1 MRLGLGVRAW
11 HRLLALLLAV
21 ACPALLAARD
31 APPGFDGFIHR
42 AWTSEDG
49 VPDFVQALAQTP
61 DGYLWLGTY
70 EGLFRFDGVSF
81 EGVAVAPGHPPGA
94 IPVSALTVTRR
105 GVLWVGYAG
114 GAGVEAMRGGRLARM
129 HMPDPPGEVTGIHEG
144 QDGAIWV
151 VGGRGR
157 RALKRFANGRWDL
170 IDARRGVPDNEHVAS
185 LIVARDGVVW
195 VAMQTRLL
203 FLRPGAA
210 RFEATPLRIR
220 EGASMAQDAR
230 GRIWLADQSGTRML
244 ADYPAGATRAADPRV
259 RPPVADIRY
268 TSLMADPGGALWG
281 TTYTG
286 GVFRIAATDT
296 RDAAPPPVFRT
307 DHGLS
312 SNQAMALLRD
322 REGSIWVASEAGLD
336 QFRPANLVALASPP
350 RGSPT
355 GYLAATDTDGVTWF
369 IARDRLYRVDR
380 EAEPVVVSA
389 GVAGARALCADPGG
403 GVWAGLPGR
412 MVRLRAGRAV
422 ETRRL
427 PEGEVFGCGVD
438 GRGRLWV
445 ARFGRG
451 IGIAGPDGWRDIAV
465 PGPERR
471 RPQDVVID
479 RMGRPVIILDRRA
492 VMRIEDGRTRLWTNE
507 TIGVAGITVV
517 YDSVGGLIIGG
528 GTGLARWNGRGFDRL
543 SIDRHPWL
551 RGVRGIVQTANGT
564 TWLVNNRGVI
574 RIASAELD
582 RAFRQ
587 PRAPIAYALFDEQD
601 GFVSRTQGADGL
613 QLTQGGDGRLW
624 VLTRQGVIRI
634 DPARLRRNTTP
645 PLVAISAVTAD
656 GVRHIDPTALTLP
669 AGTNRLAID
678 YSGLSLAEPG
688 RVRFRVRLSGVDRD
702 WIDPGSRRQ
711 AFYTNL
717 GPGRYRFEVMAANND
732 GVWNPKA
739 AVVALTIP
747 PTFVQTPLFA
757 LLCLIAAGAVLTLLF
772 RLRLRGLSRRIR
784 AQMAERLHE
793 RERIA
798 RELHDTLLQSIQALI
813 LRLHLVAEEMPKR
826 GAPRRAIEDALDRA
840 EEMLAEGRDRV
851 RDLRAPTGDAD
862 ALDQRLLEIA
872 RKQGFAAQV
881 KVSAASE
888 GQPRQLDP
896 IVFSEVASVANE
908 ALFNIWKHAG
918 ARAVS
923 IQIVWRAQALVVR
936 FRDDGAGISPDIL
949 RSGEREGH
957 FGLPSMR
964 ERAHRIGGE
973 LSITPGPGGGTD
985 VTLIVP
991 ASIAYARGGD
1001 DD

>member
-1 MRLGLGVRAW
+1 LSVRAW
-11 HRLLALLLAV
+11 HRLFALLLAV
-21 ACPALLAARD
+21 ASPVPLSARD

-42 AWTSEDG
+42 AWTSDDG

-81 EGVAVAPGHPPGA
+81 EAIAVAPGHPPGA
-94 IPVSALTVTRR
+94 IPVSAVAVTRR
-105 GVLWVGYAG
+105 GQLWVGYAG
-114 GAGVEAMRGGRLARM
+114 GAGVEAMRGGRLVRM

-157 RALKRFANGRWDL
+157 RALKRFAAGRWEL
-170 IDARRGVPDNEHVAS
+170 IDARRGVPDDEHVAS
-185 LIVARDGVVW
+185 LMVARDGVVW
-195 VAMQTRLL
+195 VAMQRRLL

-210 RFEATPLRIR
+210 RFETAPMRIR
-220 EGASMAQDAR
+220 DGASMAQDAR
-230 GRIWLADQSGTRML
+230 GHIWLSDQSGTRML
-244 ADYPAGATRAADPRV
+244 PDYPAGATRAADPRV
-259 RPPVADIRY
+259 HPPVADIRY
-268 TSLMADPGGALWG
+268 TSLMAEPGGAIWG

-286 GVFRIAATDT
+286 GIFRIPEPRAPGT
-296 RDAAPPPVFRT
+296 APPAVFRT
-307 DHGLS
+307 EHGLS
-312 SNQAMALLRD
+312 SNHAIALLRD

-336 QFRPANLVALASPP
+336 QFRPASLVALATPP
-350 RGSPT
+350 RSSPT
-355 GYLAATDTDGVTWF
+355 GYLTATDVAGTSWF
-369 IARDRLYRVDR
+369 VARDRLYRVDR
-380 EAEPVVVSA
+380 AVEPVAVA
-389 GVAGARALCADPGG
+389 ADVAGARALCADPGG
-403 GVWAGLPGR
+403 GVWVGVPGR
-412 MVRLRAGRAV
+412 MARLRDGRAV
-422 ETRRL
+422 EVRRL
-427 PEGEVFGCGVD
+427 PAGEVFGCGVD
-438 GRGRLWV
+438 RRGQLWV
-445 ARFGRG
+445 ARFGQG
-451 IGIAGPDGWRDIAV
+451 VGIAGRGGWRDVPV

-479 RMGRPVIILDRRA
+479 RQGRPVIILDRRA
-492 VMRIEDGRTRLWTNE
+492 VMRIEDGRTRLWTGGA
-507 TIGVAGITVV
+507 IGVAGITVV
-517 YDSVGGLIIGG
+517 YDSIGGLIIGG
-528 GTGLARWNGRGFDRL
+528 GTGLARWNGRGFERL
-543 SIDRHPWL
+543 SIDDHPWL
-551 RGVRGIVQTANGT
+551 RGVRGIVQTAGGT
-564 TWLVNNRGVI
+564 TWMVNNRGVI
-574 RIASAELD
+574 RIATAELD
-582 RAFRQ
+582 RAFRA
-587 PRAPIAYALFDEQD
+587 PRTPIAHALFDEQD
-601 GFVSRTQGADGL
+601 GFVSRTQGSDGL
-613 QLTQGGDGRLW
+613 QLTQSGDGRIW

-634 DPARLRRNTTP
+634 DPASLRRNTTP
-645 PLVAISAVTAD
+645 PLVTIRAVTAD
-656 GVRHIDPTALTLP
+656 GVRHVDPVALTLP
-669 AGTNRLAID
+669 AGTNRLSID

-688 RVRFRVRLSGVDRD
+688 RVRFRMRLIGVDRD
-702 WIDPGSRRQ
+702 WIDPAGRRQ
-711 AFYTNL
+711 AFYTNI
-717 GPGRYRFEVMAANND
+717 GPGRYQFEVMAANND
-732 GVWNPKA
+732 GVWNPQPA
-739 AVVALTIP
+739 RVELTIP
-747 PTFVQTPLFA
+747 PTFIQTPLFA
-757 LLCLIAAGAVLTLLF
+757 LLCLIAAAALLMLIF
-772 RLRLRGLSRRIR
+772 RLRLRALARGIR
-784 AQMAERLHE
+784 AQMAERMRE

-798 RELHDTLLQSIQALI
+798 RELHDTLLQSVQALI
-813 LRLHLVAEEMPKR
+813 LRLHLVAEELPKR

-872 RKQGFAAQV
+872 RKQGFAAEV

-936 FRDDGAGISPDIL
+936 FRDDGVGISPDIL

-973 LSITPGPGGGTD
+973 LSITPGPGSGTD